1 MPVETF
7 SISEEA
13 REKLKTYCAEHRANK
28 SRVVRDAVEL
38 FLESDGHSKNIPVLH
53 EHVDQLVKLC
63 IMAGLHSKSEH
74 SETLWKAIQILIKDI
89 KSPDGSSKETL
100 DFYQM
105 LYDFYYD
112 IGGDD
117 IDDIEDLK
125 TLVC

>member
-1 MPVETF
+1 MPIETF
-7 SISEEA
+7 SVSDETKA
-13 REKLKTYCAEHRANK
+13 WLKAYCDKYRSNK
-28 SRVVRDAVEL
+28 SRVVRDAVEIFML
-38 FLESDGHSKNIPVLH
+38 SDGHSKNIPVLH
-53 EHVDQLVKLC
+53 DHVDQLVKLC